1 MTLLD
6 PKERIA
12 RGLAQ
17 QTTLTGKPAP
27 APQTLFES
35 SWRDYIFAEVW
46 TRPGLD
52 VRSRYLISIAG
63 AAAAGSASAALDGYI
78 RGALVNQELNLAEL
92 REAALHFAVYGGW
105 NCGAVI
111 DDATSRMAQELGL
124 AQDDYPPICAEPWD
138 PTARLQKGTEE
149 FVNVMTF
156 SGPPPVSPYFEGGIL
171 NFVFGEMWHRE
182 GLCQRSRRWLT
193 LVGVCDSTADIP
205 IRTHIYG
212 AMASGNTTPEE
223 MQEFVLQYAIHAGW
237 PKASVIQA
245 IVFDI
250 SNKIKNG
257 LTWDGKPKE

>member
-1 MTLLD
+1 MALLD
-6 PKERIA
+6 PKERSA
-12 RGLAQ
+12 RGLQ
-17 QTTLTGKPAP
+17 QQLFVTAKAESS
-27 APQTLFES
+27 PQTLFQS

-52 VRSRYLISIAG
+52 LRSRYLIVIAG
-63 AAAAGSASAALDGYI
+63 AAAAGSASTALDGYI
-78 RGALVNQELNLAEL
+78 RGALKNQELSLAEL

-105 NCGAVI
+105 HCGAVI
-111 DDATSRMAQELGL
+111 DDTTSRMAHELGL
-124 AQDDYPPICAEPWD
+124 TFEDYPPIRTEPWD
-138 PTARLQKGTEE
+138 PTARLQQGAEE

-171 NFVFGEMWHRE
+171 NFVFGEMWHRK

-193 LVGVCDSTADIP
+193 LVGVCESMADIP

-212 AMASGNTTPEE
+212 AMACGNTTPEE

-237 PKASVIQA
+237 PKASVIQGV
-245 IVFDI
+245 VFDI